1 MMMKKTEVNIINEHL
16 GQDVYEDC
24 QKNKEDV
31 KRLLNYDPFEQ
42 EAIEDQPFL
51 YSHIRIIGF

>member
-1 MMMKKTEVNIINEHL
+1 MMHL

-51 YSHIRIIGF
+51 